1 MTMPANSIS
10 KWLDERPETGSVY
23 ACVCDL
29 NGTLRGKRVPV
40 SQAAKV
46 ERGELRMPLSVVNVD
61 IWGEDIAG
69 SELVFE
75 SGDADGLCEYTGREL
90 LPVTWTSEP
99 TALAMLWMRRE
110 DGTPFEGDPR
120 RALATVVER
129 YAALGLVPV
138 VATEMEFYLCDLGE
152 ARPQAPQSPVTGKRL
167 DSDGVLSIDELQHFD
182 AFLNDVYEACAA
194 QDIPVDGAISENG
207 AGQFEINMMHIAD
220 PLRAADD
227 AILFKRLV
235 RGIARKHGFVG
246 TFMAKP
252 YGERS
257 GSGLHVHFS
266 LVNEEG
272 VNVFDDGGEQGSPLM
287 LNAVAGLLATMH
299 ENTLTFAPHENS
311 YRRLQPGAHAPT
323 SIGWGYENRTAAIR
337 IPGGN
342 NKARRIEHRVAGA
355 DANPYL
361 VLASILGGALLGI
374 EQKMTPADAIAGD
387 AYSQD
392 LAQLPVNWVSAIE
405 AFGNGA
411 HVQQI
416 FSKQLQTLLVD
427 CKTQEVKRFA
437 REVSDFE
444 YHSYL
449 EVV

>member
-1 MTMPANSIS
+1 MPANSIS

-29 NGTLRGKRVPV
+29 NGTLRGKRVPA
-40 SQAAKV
+40 SQAVKV

-427 CKTQEVKRFA
+427 CKTQEMKRFA

>member
-1 MTMPANSIS
+1 MPANSIS

-40 SQAAKV
+40 TQAAKV
-46 ERGELRMPLSVVNVD
+46 EQGELRMPLSVVNVD

-90 LPVTWTSEP
+90 LPVTWTTQP

-138 VATEMEFYLCDLGE
+138 VATEMEFYLCDASE
-152 ARPQAPQSPVTGKRL
+152 ARPLAPQSPVTGKRL

-299 ENTLTFAPHENS
+299 ENTLIFAPHENS

-323 SIGWGYENRTAAIR
+323 SIAWGYENRTAAIR
-337 IPGGN
+337 IPGGSH
-342 NKARRIEHRVAGA
+342 KARRIEHRVAGA

-361 VLASILGGALLGI
+361 VLASILGGALQGI

-392 LAQLPVNWVSAIE
+392 LAQLPVNWASAIE

-427 CKTQEVKRFA
+427 CKTQEMKRFA

>member
-1 MTMPANSIS
+1 MPANSIS

-29 NGTLRGKRVPV
+29 NGTMRGKRVPV

-374 EQKMTPADAIAGD
+374 EQKMTPADSIAGD